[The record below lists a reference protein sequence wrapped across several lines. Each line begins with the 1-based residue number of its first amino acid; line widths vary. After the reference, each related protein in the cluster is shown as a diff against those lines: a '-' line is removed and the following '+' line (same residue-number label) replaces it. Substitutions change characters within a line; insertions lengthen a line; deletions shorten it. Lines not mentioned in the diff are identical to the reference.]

1 MRLDYLDVEKI
12 SSADQEDYYASKK
25 QFYYQAQ
32 QVLSDCL
39 ESGVVVA
46 KIMAFIDGKEIEV
59 DLAKQLTR
67 E

>member
-1 MRLDYLDVEKI
+1 MRLDYLDGEKI

-25 QFYYQAQ
+25 QFHYQAQ

-59 DLAKQLTR
+59 DLA
-67 E
+67 